1 MGSAG
6 FEPAKAE
13 PLDLQSSPFDRSGN
27 SPHVMVISV
36 GIQISPNLN
45 LPHKRYRFDR
55 SSATGLSRSA
65 AASDQHPF
73 RNAAT
78 DSIPAAIFTAGDGAF
93 GLRSLGQTML
103 PRNALLELSW
113 NSPGNGVS

>member
-36 GIQISPNLN
+36 GIQISPHLN
-45 LPHKRYRFDR
+45 LPQERYRFDR
-55 SSATGLSRSA
+55 VRATVFSRSG
-65 AASDQHPF
+65 AASDQPPIGD
-73 RNAAT
+73 AAT
-78 DSIPAAIFTAGDGAF
+78 DSTPAAIVTAGGGCF
-93 GLRSLGQTML
+93 RTPL
-103 PRNALLELSW
+103 PRSDERSVVTRLEPFR
-113 NSPGNGVS
+113 NSP